1 MIYYQNKKSYNQ
13 LFSENYKDFIKDS
26 LVYKYKLLNYLKTF
40 DISTKYLVINKIDNH
55 IEIKSIYFRLM
66 T

>member
-26 LVYKYKLLNYLKTF
+26 LYYKYKLLNDLKTF
-40 DISTKYLVINKIDNH
+40 EYKKKHTPRIKY
-55 IEIKSIYFRLM
+55 IEGLNYGIMYQLNI
-66 T
+66 